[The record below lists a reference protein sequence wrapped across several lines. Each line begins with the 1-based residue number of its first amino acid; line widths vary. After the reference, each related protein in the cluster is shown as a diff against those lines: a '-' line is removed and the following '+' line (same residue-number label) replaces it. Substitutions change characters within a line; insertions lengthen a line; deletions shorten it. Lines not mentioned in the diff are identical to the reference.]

1 MDGVTL
7 IMAMVMGM
15 ATLITVMGII
25 IHIITITTHIIMYR
39 IIGEEET
46 LIIIEQVPAEEPTMF
61 LPVIPTVVPNYLDV

>member
-1 MDGVTL
+1 MDGVIH
-7 IMAMVMGM
+7 IMAMVM

-25 IHIITITTHIIMYR
+25 LHIITITTHIIMYR

-46 LIIIEQVPAEEPTMF
+46 LIIIEQVPAEEPIMF

>member
-1 MDGVTL
+1 MVGVIH
-7 IMAMVMGM
+7 IMAMVM

-25 IHIITITTHIIMYR
+25 LHIITITTHIIMYR

-46 LIIIEQVPAEEPTMF
+46 LIIIEQVPAEEPIMF

>member
-46 LIIIEQVPAEEPTMF
+46 LIIIEQVPTEEPTMF